1 MQLCSRSEE
10 AMGSHRDRNK
20 RTQMR
25 DELAASALTNIGER
39 GLITERKSFG
49 GHYHANK

>member
-1 MQLCSRSEE
+1 MQLCARSEG

-39 GLITERKSFG
+39 GLIAERKFFG
-49 GHYHANK
+49 GNYHANK